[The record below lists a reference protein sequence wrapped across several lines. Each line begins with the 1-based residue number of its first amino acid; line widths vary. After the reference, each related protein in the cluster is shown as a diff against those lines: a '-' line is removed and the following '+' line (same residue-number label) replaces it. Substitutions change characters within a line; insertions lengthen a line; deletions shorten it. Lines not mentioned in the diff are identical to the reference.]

1 MSLVPVIVNSS
12 GTSLGLISSLI
23 RVPTGLMAQFSRR
36 SFHVLA
42 TTTVLAADRAR
53 GWVRSRFILPSGA
66 RRTAGRIFGLA
77 GVAWSGVEQLPDSSH
92 FMSVRRAYF
101 WQTRR
106 RRGGRDRHEEPAVV
120 RETRRIPAGASTFAP
135 SSSGW
140 YMDVLCTTT
149 PLGVLNSRGDLGI
162 PSRLHSARLVNS
174 LP

>member
-1 MSLVPVIVNSS
+1 
-12 GTSLGLISSLI
+12 
-23 RVPTGLMAQFSRR
+23 MAQFSRR

-53 GWVRSRFILPSGA
+53 GWVPSRFILPSGA
-66 RRTAGRIFGLA
+66 LA

-135 SSSGW
+135 LFFGL
-140 YMDVLCTTT
+140 VH
-149 PLGVLNSRGDLGI
+149 G
-162 PSRLHSARLVNS
+162 RLVHDHAARG
-174 LP
+174 PQFTR